1 MVPPPKKDRFKINC
15 SNGFSR
21 KGKSTKSL
29 EKSLEHYLLVEEA
42 PADAKAGSGGKLNVE
57 NTEDQSAGAQY
68 LMVAGGSPKL
78 NVANTLLQ

>member
-1 MVPPPKKDRFKINC
+1 LVPPTKKNRFKINC

-21 KGKSTKSL
+21 KGKSTKQL

-57 NTEDQSAGAQY
+57 T
-68 LMVAGGSPKL
+68 LKTSPLEL
-78 NVANTLLQ
+78 NI